1 VTLSKPRWRFI
12 IAAVVVVLTVAAFR
26 LGNAGAPI
34 FYYRVINDHTVVVGT
49 VTGPW
54 TWTRVTA
61 LTETPSSVTIG
72 VNSLSAP
79 LAGAG
84 DNAVELTVVLRDPVD
99 ARTVMDANA
108 GLPVQLAHCPPAYL
122 AGSCPSSSP
131 APT

>member
-1 VTLSKPRWRFI
+1 MTLSKPRWRFI
-12 IAAVVVVLTVAAFR
+12 IAAIVLVLTVAAFR
-26 LGNAGAPI
+26 LGDARAPI
-34 FYYRVINDHTVVVGT
+34 FYYRVIDNHTVVVGT

-54 TWTRVTA
+54 TWTRVTT

-84 DNAVELTVVLRDPVD
+84 DNAVELTVVLHDPID
-99 ARTVMDANA
+99 GRTVTDANA

-122 AGSCPSSSP
+122 VGTCPSSSP
-131 APT
+131 SPT